1 MPKSWSQSEIIL
13 RRFTT
18 ADASILAE
26 TWVSLLTIMPTTSNP
41 TGWVEWRSAADTP
54 IVRQRVY
61 QTADATEPMWTPPA
75 SEDNTYETHNS
86 SGVTWSTS
94 DTATLL
100 TGSQTILGVG
110 VFITSSTSY
119 SSGVPTS
126 LVDLIYWNTLTTNLA
141 VAQGES
147 VTFLTGKIKVT
158 ESQNE

>member
-1 MPKSWSQSEIIL
+1 MPKSWLQSELIL
-13 RRFTT
+13 RRFTN
-18 ADASILAE
+18 ADASIFTE
-26 TWVSLLTIMPTTSNP
+26 TWVGLLTTMPTASNP
-41 TGWVEWRSAADTP
+41 TGWVEWREAEDTP
-54 IVRQRVY
+54 IVRKRVY

-86 SGVTWSTS
+86 SGVTWSAS
-94 DTATLL
+94 DVATLL

-126 LVDLIYWNTLTTNLA
+126 LVDLIYWNTLTNNLT
-141 VAQGES
+141 VTQDES

-158 ESQNE
+158 ES